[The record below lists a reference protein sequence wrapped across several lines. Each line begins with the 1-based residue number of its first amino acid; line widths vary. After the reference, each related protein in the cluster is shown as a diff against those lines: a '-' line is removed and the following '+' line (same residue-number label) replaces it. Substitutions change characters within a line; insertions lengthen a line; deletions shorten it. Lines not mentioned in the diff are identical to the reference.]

1 MRLSSSPSP
10 PHSNPTEPR
19 RKHKFAFDNFK
30 SNDFLRWETGEV
42 CELKVGVNRKVRN
55 KNEYAL
61 RWKKL
66 KVPLIYVQLVA
77 QLVAE
82 DLHGGHNTGH
92 EALRRQSYARRLL
105 DHVGNEF
112 RTEFNKWKKF
122 FKPCDIRFK
131 TLNPVL
137 QRYFRGVPDGYT
149 PSVRSAISGSDRPTI
164 RDVTMFYL
172 AVDPCDPDLVPCY
185 RRNLLYIP
193 ESRWHLA
200 VILGIARLD
209 SVEHFDRVRV
219 NHDNIM
225 EELALEGATDT
236 ADGEESKLNEVEV
249 RAILDEGL
257 EDFFK
262 DQLNRVVHIPLAPCC
277 TQPLTLCLLQL
288 EIVEQVK
295 AQRAEEAEQDEE
307 QDELE
312 PMEV

>member
-10 PHSNPTEPR
+10 PRSNLTEPR

-30 SNDFLRWETGEV
+30 SKDFLRWNTGEV

-77 QLVAE
+77 QLVAK
-82 DLHGGHNTGH
+82 DLHSQHNTGH

-105 DHVGNEF
+105 DHFGNEF
-112 RTEFNKWKKF
+112 RTEFKKWKKLG
-122 FKPCDIRFK
+122 KPSDIRFK

-149 PSVRSAISGSDRPTI
+149 PSVRSTISGRDHPTI
-164 RDVTMFYL
+164 HDVTIFYL
-172 AVDPCDPDLVPCY
+172 GEDPRDPDLVSCY

-193 ESRWHLA
+193 ESRWYLA
-200 VILGIARLD
+200 VILGIAYLD
-209 SVEHFDRVRV
+209 SVQHFDRVRV

-225 EELALEGATDT
+225 EELALEGGSDT

-257 EDFFK
+257 EDFFE
-262 DQLNRVVHIPLAPCC
+262 DQLNRVVHIPLVPCC
-277 TQPLTLCLLQL
+277 TQPLTLWLLQL

-295 AQRAEEAEQDEE
+295 AQLAEEAEDEE
-307 QDELE
+307 
-312 PMEV
+312 